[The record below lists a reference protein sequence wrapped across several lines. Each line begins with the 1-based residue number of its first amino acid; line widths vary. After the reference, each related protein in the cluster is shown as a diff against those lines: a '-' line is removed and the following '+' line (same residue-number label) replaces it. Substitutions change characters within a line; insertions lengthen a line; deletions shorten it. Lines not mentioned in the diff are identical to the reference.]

1 MNRAVKTGVLLG
13 ALVLGSVAV
22 AQTNADPQQDNSPA
36 PAYGLAAP
44 SIMSAENPP
53 VSSLD
58 EASLEPNLRPRSML
72 VGGVVAS
79 ESIDTNVSQQL
90 TTNIDAHSVTRLLG
104 GLTAKRIWS
113 RYDVDAAYVGG
124 AGFYSSVSPLVRNIQ
139 EVQVQPSVS
148 WKTGRATLLDSFSY
162 LPEGSFGSG
171 SFGGATGYQPGL
183 GGLGDIGGLP
193 GLGGGHYG
201 VSGSLQY
208 GTLGDTPRLT
218 NVALVSVIQELSPR
232 SAATVAGS
240 FGLVHFTDNGPVLA
254 GGNATLINSNQFGGE
269 AGYSYAINHRDQLGV
284 VYGYSAFRYPAD
296 VGADNIDAHIIQ
308 ALYAHRISGKMDL
321 VLGAGPQWII
331 LKGTDINTGLPSSST
346 RLAGSGRASL
356 RYSLDRTAISLSY
369 RRFDT
374 TGSGFF
380 AGAESDVARAAASR
394 QIARRWQGKIDVGFS
409 HNSKLQ
415 ETFSSKGVQAGS
427 FDYVFAGA
435 GVSREFSRN
444 IGAFI
449 SYQYNVQVFNDLN
462 CLPGTSCNNQ
472 STRQVVTF
480 GVGWHFQPIRLD

>member
-1 MNRAVKTGVLLG
+1 MNCVRKIG
-13 ALVLGSVAV
+13 ALLAAILFGGYLA
-22 AQTNADPQQDNSPA
+22 AQTAPDAQQENVPA
-36 PAYGLAAP
+36 PAYGIATP
-44 SIMSAENPP
+44 SVMNAENPP

-104 GLTAKRIWS
+104 GLTAKRLWN
-113 RYDVDAAYVGG
+113 RYDVEAAYVGG
-124 AGFYSSVSPLVRNIQ
+124 AGFYTSADPLVRNIQ
-139 EVQVQPSVS
+139 EVQVQPSVT

-183 GGLGDIGGLP
+183 GGLGDIGSLP
-193 GLGGGHYG
+193 GLGGGHFG

-240 FGLVHFTDNGPVLA
+240 FGVVHFTGDNPL
-254 GGNATLINSNQFGGE
+254 NLINSNQFGGE
-269 AGYSYAINHRDQLGV
+269 AGYSYALNHRDQIGV

-331 LKGTDINTGLPSSST
+331 LKGTDINTGMPSSST
-346 RLAGSGRASL
+346 RLAGSGLASL
-356 RYSLDRTAISLSY
+356 RYNLDRTAISVSY

-415 ETFSSKGVQAGS
+415 ETFSNKGIQAGS

-435 GVSREFSRN
+435 GLSREFSRN

-449 SYQYNVQVFNDLN
+449 AYQYNVQVFNNLN
-462 CLPGTSCNNQ
+462 CPVGTPDCNNQ
-472 STRQVVTF
+472 STRQVITF